1 MSEYIFKLCIVL
13 AAYFSPIAPLVQLV
27 LIFIAID
34 FLCGMYA
41 SYRSKEQIESNRL
54 RKTLEKFVFY
64 SVSIIVAYMFQ
75 IGFLN
80 WSNLAQI
87 VAGFIA
93 STELLSIYENVKK
106 ITGMDLV
113 AKVKEYITKMLKNK

>member
-1 MSEYIFKLCIVL
+1 MSEYIIKLCIVL
-13 AAYFSPIAPLVQLV
+13 LAYFSPIAPLVNLV
-27 LIFIAID
+27 IIFILID
-34 FLCGMYA
+34 FLSGMYA
-41 SYRSKEQIESNRL
+41 SYRSKEQIVSNRL

-80 WSNLAQI
+80 WCNLAQI

-106 ITGMDLV
+106 ITGLDLV
-113 AKVKEYITKMLKNK
+113 AKVKEYITRMLKKK